1 MKSCTA
7 HSGIFPVFHYNAWN
21 IQCISFLYKT
31 SVVIIRSFWNYSV
44 GTSTDSVQDKK
55 HFVHVQAIKYAK
67 KAIGFLWC
75 NRNDK
80 NASGNPYFTTCL
92 NMILP
97 MLLYNVSCHTHM
109 WRFCVTRK
117 QKTDRTK
124 AAYLSLA
131 MPLLFKQM
139 FLNLFIWKEPFVA
152 FRLLLE
158 HNAHDI
164 RICSI
169 PKGHFPILCRER
181 NGNDW

>member
-1 MKSCTA
+1 M
-7 HSGIFPVFHYNAWN
+7 HEI
-21 IQCISFLYKT
+21 
-31 SVVIIRSFWNYSV
+31 YSV
-44 GTSTDSVQDKK
+44 SHSCIKQVSLLYDHFEIILLALQQTVFKIKK

-117 QKTDRTK
+117 H
-124 AAYLSLA
+124 
-131 MPLLFKQM
+131 KQTGQ
-139 FLNLFIWKEPFVA
+139 
-152 FRLLLE
+152 RLLISVLQ
-158 HNAHDI
+158 
-164 RICSI
+164 C
-169 PKGHFPILCRER
+169 LCFLSKCF
-181 NGNDW
+181 